1 MQQLDLLT
9 KNVRFGGREGIA
21 WIAESLSIRAFP
33 KRLEKLP
40 YLLPP
45 ADFGQFGY

>member
-1 MQQLDLLT
+1 MAL
-9 KNVRFGGREGIA
+9 GGTWWTSPDREGIERE
-21 WIAESLSIRAFP
+21 AESLSITAFSNSP
-33 KRLEKLP
+33 KKLP

>member
-1 MQQLDLLT
+1 MPD
-9 KNVRFGGREGIA
+9 
-21 WIAESLSIRAFP
+21 WICLSIAAFP
-33 KRLEKLP
+33 ERRETLP

>member
-1 MQQLDLLT
+1 MS
-9 KNVRFGGREGIA
+9 REGIEQ
-21 WIAESLSIRAFP
+21 IAEDSLIAAFTD
-33 KRLEKLP
+33 RLEKLP